1 MKRYIIIDSYGYI
14 LSRRFNS
21 YVEASVYRWMYGR
34 PDWRVTREQ
43 TFRYLDIG
51 ILAVSKYYLLFIN
64 SSVRENR
71 GIFLLKIEFESTIIF
86 ENIQFF

>member
-43 TFRYLDIG
+43 TFQL
-51 ILAVSKYYLLFIN
+51 
-64 SSVRENR
+64 
-71 GIFLLKIEFESTIIF
+71 
-86 ENIQFF
+86 